1 MAALPSN
8 NPKIQLLMQY
18 IKGKTHVCYNG
29 TMRSY
34 PKLVCSLCPPDD
46 PEAEAQFVEFTGLL
60 EEMKDA
66 K

>member
-1 MAALPSN
+1 MALPSSD
-8 NPKIQLLMQY
+8 PKIQLLMQY
-18 IKGKTHVCYNG
+18 IKGKTHVCQNG
-29 TMRSY
+29 TVRSY

-46 PEAEAQFVEFTGLL
+46 PEAEAQFMEFAGFL